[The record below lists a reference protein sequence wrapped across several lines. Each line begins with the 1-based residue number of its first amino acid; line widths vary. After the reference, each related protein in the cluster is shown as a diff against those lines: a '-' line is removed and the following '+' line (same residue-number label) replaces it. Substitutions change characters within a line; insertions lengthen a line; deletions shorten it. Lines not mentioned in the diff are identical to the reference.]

1 MKVTQKEKVK
11 NYILK
16 KKLHDEFKE
25 VMKNASKVI
34 EKVKK
39 NKKTDKENFDNEYYE
54 SFEWFWNKK

>member
-54 SFEWFWNKK
+54 SFEWLWNKK

>member
-25 VMKNASKVI
+25 VMESASKTI